1 MRVTGLIPGWN
12 RDYSM
17 RKNYGRRSSVTYAWT
32 SLTHRSLGLLRWA
45 LPHLLL
51 PAYPGFHHLYISVS
65 SVIRITDERRE

>member
-17 RKNYGRRSSVTYAWT
+17 RKNYERQSLVMYARTSWT
-32 SLTHRSLGLLRWA
+32 HKSLGLLRRA

-51 PAYPGFHHLYISVS
+51 PAYPGIHHPYL
-65 SVIRITDERRE
+65 

>member
-17 RKNYGRRSSVTYAWT
+17 RKNYGRRSSVTYAQT
-32 SLTHRSLGLLRWA
+32 SLTHKSLGLLCWA

-51 PAYPGFHHLYISVS
+51 PVYSGFCHPYL
-65 SVIRITDERRE
+65 